1 MAGADHRPS
10 MPWLSR
16 RHPLNGFQAL
26 CDAGTIDLSTM
37 HDTFLR
43 AQSAGRGFGMAADA
57 TAISTDIVAKLTD
70 AIENLDSIPSDE
82 ILVVLNEALDVIREL
97 VHMLDEAQTP

>member
-1 MAGADHRPS
+1 

-26 CDAGTIDLSTM
+26 CDAETIDLSTM